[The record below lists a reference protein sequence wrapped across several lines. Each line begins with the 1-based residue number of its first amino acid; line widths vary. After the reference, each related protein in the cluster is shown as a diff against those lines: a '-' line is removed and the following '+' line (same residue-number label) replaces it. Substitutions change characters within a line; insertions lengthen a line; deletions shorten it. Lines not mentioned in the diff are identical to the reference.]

1 VFRFHDG
8 LARAFVAM
16 TILLCLDAQRPPAR
30 RVSPRCCHIR
40 RKKATL
46 GWKRLVGNRCRLCAS
61 VASPSAISEDSMSRT
76 LVILLVLT
84 LVVPTLLFVAVA
96 VASGT
101 SPDLISDGL
110 TFFIV
115 AAAVTAMVFEIKRL
129 ADG

>member
-1 VFRFHDG
+1 
-8 LARAFVAM
+8 
-16 TILLCLDAQRPPAR
+16 
-30 RVSPRCCHIR
+30 
-40 RKKATL
+40 
-46 GWKRLVGNRCRLCAS
+46 
-61 VASPSAISEDSMSRT
+61 MSRT

-101 SPDLISDGL
+101 SPDLISDGF